1 MDKTQYVFGFV
12 LSESCSRMNCHSWI
26 SPVGLVEGAYD
37 MGAGEENTKEERG
50 GGEGR
55 KGGQAGSAEIK
66 EVFITLE
73 NVASK
78 SQ

>member
-1 MDKTQYVFGFV
+1 MT
-12 LSESCSRMNCHSWI
+12 CPSWMG
-26 SPVGLVEGAYD
+26 PVGVMEGAYD
-37 MGAGEENTKEERG
+37 MDAREENTKEERG